1 MINKMSFTEEYN
13 KKLVTAEEAAK
24 AVKSGDWVEYGQF
37 VTQTQDV
44 DKALAKRKDELEDV
58 KIRATTRATPLAVIE
73 ADPNQEVFTYNNHHF
88 SGYDRKLQDNG
99 SSFFIPLNY
108 HEQPRYYRENHQL
121 DVAILGVT
129 PMDEKGFFNFSTS
142 VASSRSM
149 VDAAKTVIL
158 EVNPNLPHV
167 YGGLNE
173 SVHISEVDYLV
184 EVDWKPAEVPSAK
197 ASEEDKKIASL
208 IIDRIQDGATIQLG
222 IGGMPN
228 AIGEMIAQSDLK
240 DLGIHTEMFVDS
252 IVDMYNSGSVTG
264 RRKTIDEG
272 KIVFTFAMGTNKTYE
287 FLHNNPAVASYS
299 VDYVNHPSVIAQ
311 LDNMV
316 AINNAMEVDLY
327 GQVSSESIGKRQ
339 ISGTGGQADFNT
351 GAYESKG
358 GQAFIALTSSFVDR
372 NGKRHSRIKNLL
384 TPGSIVT
391 VPRSQTSNIVTEYG
405 IFNLKGK
412 STWERA
418 EGLINLAHPDFREEL
433 IKEAQEL
440 GIWRP
445 SNKRN

>member
-1 MINKMSFTEEYN
+1 MSFTEEYN

-108 HEQPRYYRENHQL
+108 HEQPRYYRENNQL

-208 IIDRIQDGATIQLG
+208 IIDRIQDGATIQL
-222 IGGMPN
+222 
-228 AIGEMIAQSDLK
+228 
-240 DLGIHTEMFVDS
+240 
-252 IVDMYNSGSVTG
+252 
-264 RRKTIDEG
+264 
-272 KIVFTFAMGTNKTYE
+272 
-287 FLHNNPAVASYS
+287 
-299 VDYVNHPSVIAQ
+299 
-311 LDNMV
+311 
-316 AINNAMEVDLY
+316 
-327 GQVSSESIGKRQ
+327 
-339 ISGTGGQADFNT
+339 
-351 GAYESKG
+351 
-358 GQAFIALTSSFVDR
+358 
-372 NGKRHSRIKNLL
+372 
-384 TPGSIVT
+384 
-391 VPRSQTSNIVTEYG
+391 
-405 IFNLKGK
+405 
-412 STWERA
+412 
-418 EGLINLAHPDFREEL
+418 
-433 IKEAQEL
+433 
-440 GIWRP
+440 
-445 SNKRN
+445 

>member
-1 MINKMSFTEEYN
+1 MSFLEEYN
-13 KKLVTAEEAAK
+13 QKLVSADQAAR
-24 AVKSGDWVEYGQF
+24 AVKSGDWVDYGQF
-37 VTQTQDV
+37 VAQTQVV

-58 KIRATTRATPLAVIE
+58 KIRATTRATPLAVLE
-73 ADPNQEVFTYNNHHF
+73 ADPHQETFTYNNFHY
-88 SGYDRKLQDNG
+88 SGYDRKMQDQG
-99 SSFFIPLNY
+99 SAFFIPLNY
-108 HEQPRYYRENHQL
+108 HEKPGYYKNFL
-121 DVAILGVT
+121 DVDVAILAVA

-142 VASSRSM
+142 VATSRAI

-184 EVDWKPAEVPSAK
+184 EADWEVTEVPNAEP
-197 ASEEDKKIASL
+197 SEEEEKIASL
-208 IIDRIQDGATIQLG
+208 IIDEIENGSCIQLG

-228 AIGEMIAQSDLK
+228 AIGSMIAKSDLK

-252 IVDMYNSGSVTG
+252 IVDMYESGSVNG
-264 RRKTIDEG
+264 SKKQLDKG

-287 FLHNNPAVASYS
+287 FLHRNPAVASYS
-299 VDYVNHPSVIAQ
+299 VDYVNDPGIIRQ
-311 LDNMV
+311 QDNMV

-358 GQAFIALTSSFVDR
+358 GKPFIALTSSFVDR
-372 NGKRHSRIKNLL
+372 DGNRHSRIKNLL
-384 TPGSIVT
+384 TPGSVVT
-391 VPRSQTSNIVTEYG
+391 VPRSMATTIVTEYG
-405 IFNLKGK
+405 MFNAKGK

-418 EGLINLAHPDFREEL
+418 EGLISIAHPDFREEL
-433 IKEAQEL
+433 IQDAEEL
-440 GIWRP
+440 GIWRR
-445 SNKRN
+445 SNKRSYV